1 MIKICYTERNNL
13 GDAINPL
20 ILDRV
25 LGCEFQRTDEY
36 ECDMTGI
43 GSGLRRFFVNQS
55 SLKKWK
61 GIKKFVNGRRHTA
74 PVILW
79 SAGFLTSAVD
89 KELLLRKNV
98 LVASVRGE
106 LSKQRVEGV
115 LGKKLDATTGD
126 AGLLCS
132 ELIKEKVNKKYRL
145 GIIPHDR
152 EREEEEYFRIQEETK
167 DSVIIDVRKDP
178 MEMLRLMAEC
188 ECIISSSLHG
198 LIIADSFHIPNK
210 QVILTDKLAGDGF
223 KFRDYYSCFGLEQN
237 AQDLRIDRNI
247 DIDKIIGEY
256 PVSYDAVEQKK
267 IEIVDAFKRYL

>member
-1 MIKICYTERNNL
+1 MLKICYTERNNL

-20 ILDRV
+20 ILKRV
-25 LGCEFQRTDEY
+25 LECDFKRTDEF

-43 GSGLRRFFVNQS
+43 GSGLRRFFVNRN
-55 SLKKWK
+55 SLVSRK
-61 GIKKFVNGRRHTA
+61 GFIKFVKGRTHNQ

-98 LVASVRGE
+98 LVASARGE
-106 LSKQRVEGV
+106 LSKQRLETI

-132 ELIKEKVNKKYRL
+132 ELIKEKVLKKYRL
-145 GIIPHDR
+145 GIIPHDS
-152 EREEEEYFRIQEETK
+152 EREEGDYFRIREEIK

-178 MEMLRLMAEC
+178 MKMLRLMVEC

-210 QVILTDKLAGDGF
+210 QIVLTDKLAGDGF

-237 AQDLRIDRNI
+237 AQDLRIDRTINV
-247 DIDKIIGEY
+247 DKIIEEY
-256 PVSYDAVEQKK
+256 PVSFDAVEQKK
-267 IEIVDAFKRYL
+267 VEIVDAFRRYL